1 MGYSFFKEFY
11 MPIFSESDRNRL
23 QSNPWIKKVTD
34 NHIVFTSEFK
44 LQAVEL
50 NLEGHFPINI
60 FKQFKIDI
68 SLLRQEYP
76 AKCLE
81 RWKKLYLEKGKSAFL
96 EETRGK
102 KSKGRPK
109 KNFDTNDTNSLLERL
124 AYLEAENDFLKKL
137 HALANAA
144 DKKNSR

>member
-1 MGYSFFKEFY
+1 MT
-11 MPIFSESDRNRL
+11 IFSESDKKRL
-23 QSNPWIKKVTD
+23 QSNPSIKKVTD
-34 NHIVFTSEFK
+34 NHIVFTSKFK
-44 LQAVEL
+44 LKAVEL
-50 NLEGHFPINI
+50 NLDGHFPVNI

-81 RWKKLYLEKGKSAFL
+81 RWKKLYLEKGKTAF
-96 EETRGK
+96 ETETRGK

-109 KNFDTNDTNSLLERL
+109 KEFDPTDKESLLKKL

-137 HALANAA
+137 HALA
-144 DKKNSR
+144 DVTEKKNSR